1 MRNNTRV
8 GSAIALVLV
17 GVLGVGGAALADG
30 GYPTQ
35 SQVDQARKHVADTK
49 TSLTAA
55 RAAYTKTQAA
65 ADKAEEQAE
74 IASEAYNGAMW
85 RLSLAQKAAAKAA
98 KAAKAAQ
105 ARVRAERDG
114 IADLVVRSYQQG
126 ADLNALATF
135 LDAGGPVEALRNAGV
150 VNMAGDSL
158 QADYDRFVAL
168 SSAADTAQKKA
179 AAAEKTEQQNAAAA
193 RSARSSAAAAASQAE
208 ALVHQAATRR
218 NALVRTLATAEH
230 TSIALAKKRQ
240 AALEAIARKK
250 AEEARKAA
258 AAKAAA
264 EAAAQAK
271 ANAAKASSDTNGD
284 ATGTAPTSL
293 PKPSSSAIAA
303 VIAYAKAQLGKPYL
317 WAAAG
322 PSRFDCSGLTMM
334 AWRQGGISLP
344 HFSGAQYDAGTP
356 ISIADAKP
364 GDLYFWS
371 YNGRPS
377 GIHHV
382 ALALGNG
389 VFIEAPHTGADVR
402 YNTIS
407 NFYPNFAVRL

>member
-8 GSAIALVLV
+8 GSAIALALV

-35 SQVDQARKHVADTK
+35 SQVDQARQHVTDTK
-49 TSLTAA
+49 TSLKAA
-55 RAAYTKTQAA
+55 RAAFARTQAA
-65 ADKAEEQAE
+65 AAKAEQQAE

-85 RLSLAQKAAAKAA
+85 RLSLARTAATKAA

-105 ARVRAERDG
+105 ARVQEQRDG
-114 IADLVVRSYQQG
+114 IADLVVRSYQDG

-135 LDAGGPVEALRNAGV
+135 LDGGGPVEALRNAGV

-158 QADYDRFVAL
+158 KADYNRFVAL
-168 SSAADTAQKKA
+168 SDAADAAQKKA
-179 AAAEKTEQQNAAAA
+179 AAAARTQERNAAAA
-193 RSARSSAAAAASQAE
+193 RSARTSAAAAAGHAE
-208 ALVHQAATRR
+208 ALVRESATRR

-250 AEEARKAA
+250 AEEAAKRAAAAA

-264 EAAAQAK
+264 EAK
-271 ANAAKASSDTNGD
+271 ANAAKGSSNTNGD

-293 PKPSSSAIAA
+293 PKPSSSAVAA

-322 PSRFDCSGLTMM
+322 PNRFDCSGLTMM

-356 ISIADAKP
+356 IPIADARP

-389 VFIEAPHTGADVR
+389 AFIEAPHTGANVR
-402 YNTIS
+402 YNNVS
-407 NFYPNFAVRL
+407 DFYPNFAVRL